1 MTAAKKI
8 PKTPR
13 PDDKECTKHSITR
26 SGNKMISKSTSIA
39 DKKTKHKSLPED
51 MKKYANSLNLF
62 KSEQK
67 EKFDKASHGDI
78 LESWHQLSEKEKQ
91 NYSDRSKEA
100 REHFYG
106 HSSGVNECIV
116 KCHNTYSPSN
126 ENLTNDVQDDE
137 E

>member
-1 MTAAKKI
+1 
-8 PKTPR
+8 
-13 PDDKECTKHSITR
+13 
-26 SGNKMISKSTSIA
+26 MILYQNNFACYDCK
-39 DKKTKHKSLPED
+39 
-51 MKKYANSLNLF
+51 
-62 KSEQK
+62 
-67 EKFDKASHGDI
+67 
-78 LESWHQLSEKEKQ
+78 